1 MDGFGIVKSENGQSE
16 KRRKNELEIT
26 HHEGNIYLNH
36 FVEFI
41 ASKVADTA
49 KVGKLLL
56 EIRRKVRDASTITI
70 ISFSLRH
77 EYEHFLGK

>member
-49 KVGKLLL
+49 KVGKTTS
-56 EIRRKVRDASTITI
+56 RN
-70 ISFSLRH
+70 
-77 EYEHFLGK
+77 